1 MAIPDEAK
9 KKTEKTLE
17 RKHNLRTWEN
27 VPVSIES
34 INTIYFNIQM
44 KTTFLYF
51 LIFKSLSYY

>member
-1 MAIPDEAK
+1 MRLR